1 MQEGI
6 QQFERALLDLE
17 SRLERTRF
25 QMEVCIGREQ
35 SLITECAVLK
45 ERVGD
50 RTTTLSLAEIDE
62 GIATTEL
69 ALRRLGA
76 VNMLAVEEYD
86 RVAERVAGRAEMVEV
101 LSRERGTL
109 LERIAHFEAQKLEA
123 FLEAYT
129 AINENF
135 CRIFAT
141 LTSGNGRLVLEC
153 EDDPFEGGLT
163 FAVQPRDKA
172 VHLLNALS
180 GGEKSLTTL
189 AFIFSIQQYM
199 PAPFYAFDEVDM
211 SLDGSN
217 VERIAS
223 MVREIASESQF
234 VIVSLR
240 KPMIDSADRV
250 VGVTVRPD
258 KSTLVTGVRTGD

>member
-1 MQEGI
+1 
-6 QQFERALLDLE
+6 
-17 SRLERTRF
+17 
-25 QMEVCIGREQ
+25 
-35 SLITECAVLK
+35 
-45 ERVGD
+45 
-50 RTTTLSLAEIDE
+50 
-62 GIATTEL
+62 
-69 ALRRLGA
+69 
-76 VNMLAVEEYD
+76 EEYD
-86 RVAERVAGRAEMVEV
+86 RVSERVAGRAEMVEV
-101 LSRERGTL
+101 LSRERETL
-109 LERIAHFEAQKLEA
+109 LERITHFEALKLES
-123 FLEAYT
+123 FMT
-129 AINENF
+129 TFNAINENF
-135 CRIFAT
+135 SRIFAT
-141 LTSGNGRLVLEC
+141 LTSGSGRLVLEC

-163 FAVQPRDKA
+163 FAVQPADKA

-223 MVREIASESQF
+223 MVREIATESQF

-240 KPMIDSADRV
+240 KPMIESADRV